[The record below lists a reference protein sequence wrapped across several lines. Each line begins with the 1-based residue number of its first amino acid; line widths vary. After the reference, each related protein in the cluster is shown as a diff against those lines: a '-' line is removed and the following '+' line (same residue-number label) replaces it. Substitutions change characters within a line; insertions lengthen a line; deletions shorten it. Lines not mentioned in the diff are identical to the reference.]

1 MTKAVP
7 VLGFQQGSSMLFV
20 TAIGSGTTEILRP
33 TLNEVLNSG
42 ITQTKYDSRWNYPN
56 YYSA

>member
-33 TLNEVLNSG
+33 TLNDIKIDAINIPISQ
-42 ITQTKYDSRWNYPN
+42 I
-56 YYSA
+56 